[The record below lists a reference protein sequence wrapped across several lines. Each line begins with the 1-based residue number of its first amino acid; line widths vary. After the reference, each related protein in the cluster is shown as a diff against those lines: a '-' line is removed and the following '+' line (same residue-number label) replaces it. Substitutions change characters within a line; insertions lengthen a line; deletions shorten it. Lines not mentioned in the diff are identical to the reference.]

1 MAINW
6 FPGHM
11 HKARK
16 EIKKVISEV
25 DVVIE
30 LLDARIPFSSSNPL
44 VSTLRGEKPV
54 IKLLN
59 KADLADPL
67 VTEAWQAHLERDQ
80 EVKTLALSA
89 TMDNKGKLIANLC
102 RKLAPKKAESDKD
115 INAMI
120 MGIPNVGKST
130 LINSLAGKAI
140 AKVGNEPAVTKRQQ
154 KIKLDN
160 GITLSDTP
168 GILWP
173 KLEPETCGYR
183 LASTG
188 AVKDTAMEYE
198 DVAWECLKEFKG
210 LYPKA
215 LESRYGVVDT
225 DVDEFALLEAIGK
238 RRGCL
243 KAGGVV
249 DVHQAATIF
258 LQDLRS
264 GKLGRVTLETPE
276 MMEAEMA
283 AFRAMI
289 QAKREQEE
297 REKQEKAARSGR
309 APSPPSP
316 DE

>member
-1 MAINW
+1 
-6 FPGHM
+6 
-11 HKARK
+11 
-16 EIKKVISEV
+16 
-25 DVVIE
+25 
-30 LLDARIPFSSSNPL
+30 SSNPL
-44 VSTLRGEKPV
+44 VGNLRGETPV

-59 KADLADPL
+59 KADLADPKT
-67 VTEAWQAHLERDQ
+67 TEAWQAHLEKDKA
-80 EVKTLALSA
+80 VKTLALSA
-89 TMDNKGKLIANLC
+89 TTDSKAKLIANLC
-102 RKLAPKKAESDKD
+102 RKLAPQKVDTDKG
-115 INAMI
+115 ISAMI

-130 LINSLAGKAI
+130 LINSLAGKSI

-198 DVAWECLKEFKG
+198 DVAWECLKELRI
-210 LYPKA
+210 LYPDA
-215 LESRYGVVDT
+215 IMQRFGLSDVAT
-225 DVDEFALLEAIGK
+225 DEYSLLKEIGTK
-238 RRGCL
+238 RGCL
-243 KAGGVV
+243 KSGGII
-249 DVHQAATIF
+249 DEHQAATIF

-264 GKLGRVTLETPE
+264 GKLGRLTLETPE

-283 AFRAMI
+283 EFRAMI

-297 REKQEKAARSGR
+297 QEKLAKQEQR
-309 APSPPSP
+309 AGKS
-316 DE
+316 

>member
-16 EIKKVISEV
+16 EIKKVMSDV

-44 VSTLRGEKPV
+44 VGNLRGEKPV

-59 KADLADPL
+59 KADLADPK
-67 VTEAWQAHLERDQ
+67 VTEAWQAHLEKDNA
-80 EVKTLALSA
+80 VKSLALSA
-89 TMDNKGKLIANLC
+89 TADGKIKMIANLC
-102 RKLAPKKAESDKD
+102 RKLAPHKVDSDKG
-115 INAMI
+115 ISAMI

-130 LINSLAGKAI
+130 LINSLAGKTI

-173 KLEPETCGYR
+173 KLEPATCGYR

-198 DVAWECLKEFKG
+198 DVAWECLKEFRV
-210 LYPKA
+210 LYPNA
-215 LESRYGVVDT
+215 LKDRYGLSEFGS
-225 DVDEFALLEAIGK
+225 DEYELLELIGK
-238 RRGCL
+238 KRGCL
-243 KAGGVV
+243 KSGGVV

-283 AFRAMI
+283 EFRAMLE
-289 QAKREQEE
+289 AKREQEE
-297 REKQEKAARSGR
+297 LAKKEKEERSGKR
-309 APSPPSP
+309 TS
-316 DE
+316 